1 MRTHSSPA
9 GKSGL
14 RTERLMRS
22 AIVLVGGEARR
33 AGGREKYFF
42 LRDGKTFIEHILDA
56 LGEVVDEVVLAAR
69 DPAQCERF
77 RHLAGVRCV
86 SDIRKGVG
94 PTGGLHAGILAV
106 RGDLVAV
113 VACDMPC
120 INPRILRHLFS
131 LMDDYDAVIPAWNPE
146 MLEPLHAVYRRSA
159 LLAYL
164 EEPGHRSL
172 REMVKALRVR
182 FVEIEEMRQMDPE
195 LRAFL
200 NVNKVEDL
208 EKLKG

>member
-1 MRTHSSPA
+1 
-9 GKSGL
+9 
-14 RTERLMRS
+14 MRS

-42 LRDGKTFIEHILDA
+42 SYGGKTFIEHILGS
-56 LGEVVDEVVLAAR
+56 LRGVVDEIVLAAR

-77 RHLAGVRCV
+77 AHLDGVRCV
-86 SDIRKGVG
+86 ADVRRGIG
-94 PTGGLHAGILAV
+94 PTGGLHAGALEV
-106 RGDLVAV
+106 KGDLVVV

-120 INPRILRHLFS
+120 INPRVIEHLFS
-131 LMDDYDAVIPAWNPE
+131 LIDDFDAVIPVWNPE

-172 REMVKALRVR
+172 REMVGALRAR
-182 FVEIEEMRQMDPE
+182 FVEIGDLRRMDPE
-195 LRAFL
+195 LVSFT
-200 NVNKVEDL
+200 NVNKLEEL
-208 EKLKG
+208 EKVKGPVNPEK

>member
-1 MRTHSSPA
+1 
-9 GKSGL
+9 
-14 RTERLMRS
+14 MRS

-42 LRDGKTFIEHILDA
+42 SYEGRTFIEHILGA
-56 LGEVVDEVVLAAR
+56 LGSVVDEIVLAAR

-77 RHLAGVRCV
+77 SHLAGVRCV
-86 SDIRKGVG
+86 SDVRRGIG
-94 PTGGLHAGILAV
+94 PTGGLHAGVLEA
-106 RGDLVAV
+106 RGDLVLV

-120 INPRILRHLFS
+120 INARVIEHLFS

-164 EEPGHRSL
+164 QEPGHRSL
-172 REMVKALRVR
+172 REMVKAMRVR
-182 FVEIEEMRQMDPE
+182 FVKIEELRQMDPD
-195 LRAFL
+195 LKTFT
-200 NVNKVEDL
+200 NINKIEEL
-208 EKLKG
+208 EKIKGG

>member
-1 MRTHSSPA
+1 
-9 GKSGL
+9 
-14 RTERLMRS
+14 MRS

-42 LRDGKTFIEHILDA
+42 LRNGKTFIQHILEA
-56 LGEVVDEVVLAAR
+56 LRGVVDEVVLAAR

-77 RHLAGVRCV
+77 SHLAGVRCV
-86 SDIRKGVG
+86 PDIRKGVG
-94 PTGGLHAGILAV
+94 PTGGLHAGVLEA
-106 RGDLVAV
+106 RGDLVLV

-120 INPRILRHLFS
+120 INARVLGHLFS

-172 REMVKALRVR
+172 REMVKGMRVR
-182 FVEIEEMRQMDPE
+182 YVEIEELRRMDPE
-195 LRAFL
+195 LASFT
-200 NVNKVEDL
+200 NINKIEDL
-208 EKLKG
+208 EKLAKD

>member
-1 MRTHSSPA
+1 
-9 GKSGL
+9 
-14 RTERLMRS
+14 MRS

-42 LRDGKTFIEHILDA
+42 SFNGRTFIEHILDA
-56 LGEVVDEVVLAAR
+56 LREVVDEVVLAAR

-77 RHLAGVRCV
+77 SHLEGVRCV
-86 SDIRKGVG
+86 SDIRKGIG
-94 PTGGLHAGILAV
+94 PTGGLHAGVLEA

-113 VACDMPC
+113 IACDMPC
-120 INPRILRHLFS
+120 INARVLGHLFS
-131 LMDDYDAVIPAWNPE
+131 LIDDYDAVIPAWNPE

-172 REMVKALRVR
+172 REMVKAMRVR
-182 FVEIEEMRQMDPE
+182 YVEIEDLRQMDPD
-195 LRAFL
+195 LVTFT
-200 NVNKVEDL
+200 NVNKIEEL
-208 EKLKG
+208 EKIRRG

>member
-1 MRTHSSPA
+1 
-9 GKSGL
+9 
-14 RTERLMRS
+14 MRS

-33 AGGREKYFF
+33 AGGKEKYFF
-42 LRDGKTFIEHILDA
+42 SYEGRTFIEHILEA
-56 LGEVVDEVVLAAR
+56 LGEVVDEIVLAAK

-77 RHLAGVRCV
+77 SHLTGVKCV
-86 SDIRKGVG
+86 SDIRKGIG
-94 PTGGLHAGILAV
+94 PAGGLHTGVLEV
-106 RGDLVAV
+106 QGDLVVV

-120 INPRILRHLFS
+120 INPRVIEHLFS

-172 REMVKALRVR
+172 REMVKAMRVR
-182 FVEIEEMRQMDPE
+182 FVDIEDLRRMDPD
-195 LRAFL
+195 LATFT
-200 NVNKVEDL
+200 NVNKL
-208 EKLKG
+208 EELERMRKG

>member
-1 MRTHSSPA
+1 
-9 GKSGL
+9 
-14 RTERLMRS
+14 MRS

-33 AGGREKYFF
+33 AGGQEKYFF
-42 LRDGKTFIEHILDA
+42 SLDGRTFIEHILGA
-56 LGEVVDEVVLAAR
+56 LRGVVDEIVLAAR

-77 RHLAGVRCV
+77 SHLEGVRCV
-86 SDIRKGVG
+86 SDIRKGIG
-94 PTGGLHAGILAV
+94 PTGGLHAGVLAA

-120 INPRILRHLFS
+120 INSRVIEHLFS

-159 LLAYL
+159 LLDYL

-172 REMVKALRVR
+172 REMVSSMRVR
-182 FVEIEEMRQMDPE
+182 FVGIEDLRRLDPG
-195 LRAFL
+195 LATFT
-200 NVNKVEDL
+200 NVNKL
-208 EKLKG
+208 EELERMKKR